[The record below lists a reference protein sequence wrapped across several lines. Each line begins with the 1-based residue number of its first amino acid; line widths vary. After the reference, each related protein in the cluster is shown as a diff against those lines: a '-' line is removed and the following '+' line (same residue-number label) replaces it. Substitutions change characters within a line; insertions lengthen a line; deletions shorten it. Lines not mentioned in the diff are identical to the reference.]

1 MYPGP
6 SLTGLWEHL
15 SELDLLSGLPS
26 PGTGA
31 YAVCAAIY
39 VLLIIAWWKVFS
51 KAGVPGLLSLIPIVN
66 IFAYVRVAAGSAWKT
81 LFFLIPVFGLVYYFI
96 LPFRLSRSFGK
107 GFGFGL
113 GLLFLPNVFMFI
125 LGFGSAEYVRR

>member
-1 MYPGP
+1 MEQ
-6 SLTGLWEHL
+6 GLIIL
-15 SELDLLSGLPS
+15 AA
-26 PGTGA
+26 GA
-31 YAVCAAIY
+31 LAVCAAIY
-39 VLLIIAWWKVFS
+39 ILLIIAWWKVFS

-66 IFAYVRVAAGSAWKT
+66 FFAYVRVATGSAWKT
-81 LFFLIPVFGLVYYFI
+81 LFFLIPVFGFVYYNI
-96 LPFRLSRSFGK
+96 LPFKLSRSFGK